1 MPRGSGLMMAP
12 MSCYLRALPHPDPTP
27 CQVGAH
33 PTWMNPIPSHPTRRP
48 AILGLLALTLVVF
61 VPPTLAQESNDAG
74 FFNGKIPEVLSKGT
88 FNINARL
95 RYEGVDQSNFEDD
108 SNALTLRT
116 RFGFT
121 TAPLHGFQAMI
132 EAENILAVA
141 PEHNY
146 NAAGS
151 NNQPTRPPVADPT
164 TTEINQAWI
173 SYSNTHWLSSIK
185 AGRQR
190 IALDN
195 HRFVGDVNWRQNQQ
209 TFDAVALSASPI
221 KNLNLFYSYAWE
233 VNRVYGDVGGLPT
246 AFEDFDANS
255 HFVNASYTASPLLK
269 LVGYSYLLDFDNSAP
284 NATATY
290 GGYATGTYT
299 FDKESKGTLG
309 YRGEFAWQT
318 DYQNNPAD
326 YATEYYLLDVGATYQ
341 RFNFN
346 VGYEVLGSDNN
357 TGFKTPL
364 ATLHAFNGW
373 ADVFLNTP
381 ARGLTDLYVSA
392 GVNLPGDVPLKV
404 IYHKFDANSGNDDF
418 GYEFDVVASKA
429 FSKHWSALLKYAYY
443 DGTDAPSAW
452 DKQVF
457 WAQVEFNY

>member
-1 MPRGSGLMMAP
+1 VSAVP
-12 MSCYLRALPHPDPTP
+12 
-27 CQVGAH
+27 
-33 PTWMNPIPSHPTRRP
+33 
-48 AILGLLALTLVVF
+48 LAV
-61 VPPTLAQESNDAG
+61 AQEPTDAG
-74 FFNGKIPEVLSKGT
+74 FLNGKLPDALSKGK

-108 SNALTLRT
+108 SNAFTLRT

-121 TAPLHGFQAMI
+121 TAPLYGFQAMI

-173 SYSNTHWLSSIK
+173 SYSNTNWLSSIK

-190 IALDN
+190 IVLDN
-195 HRFVGDVNWRQNQQ
+195 HRFVGDVGWRQNQQ
-209 TFDAVALSASPI
+209 TYDAVALSASPF
-221 KNLNLFYSYAWE
+221 KGLNLFYSYAWE
-233 VNRVYGDVGGLPT
+233 VNRVFGDVSGLPT
-246 AFEDFDANS
+246 AFEDFDSNH
-255 HFVNASYTASPLLK
+255 HFLNASYSTSPLVK
-269 LVGYSYLLDFDNSAP
+269 LIAYSYLLDFDHSADNS
-284 NATATY
+284 TATY
-290 GGYATGTYT
+290 GGYATGSHT
-299 FDKESKGTLG
+299 FDKESKGTLS

-318 DYQNNPAD
+318 DYQDSPLD
-326 YATEYYLLDVGATYQ
+326 YATEYYLLDVGATYR
-341 RFNFN
+341 RFNVN
-346 VGYEVLGSDNN
+346 VGYEVLGSDNG

-392 GVNLPGDVPLKV
+392 GANLPGEVPLKV
-404 IYHKFDANSGNDDF
+404 IYHKFDADSGNDDF
-418 GYEFDVVASKA
+418 GYEFDVVASKT
-429 FSKHWSALLKYAYY
+429 FSKHWSALVKYAYY
-443 DGTDAPSAW
+443 NGTDAPSAW